1 MIKPP
6 LTALTLCSLTWGVAL
21 SASTGAGASAAPTTA
36 AALPLSGSH
45 LAEPYLAAED
55 PYLQGLLR
63 QTLALAPRLQA
74 AQARYEALKHQAGAA
89 QALPD
94 PQLSGSVRNVGLGR
108 ISLGDEAMSG
118 NGVMVQ
124 QNYPH
129 PKKLALRQRQ
139 ADTEHLQQRARLQQ
153 LTLELRREV
162 QSHYVQALAAQQK
175 QRVYQAM
182 DAWYALLQQVVQTR
196 YQVAKVPLQDIWQ
209 VKLRRSEL
217 QAQQLKLAEEETLH
231 WTALQNVMGRPARF
245 ERRVLQAQPQLP
257 GQTDVEVLSLNQV
270 FPWASAVKSSGFFE
284 PPAFTEHPALQ
295 TAQWQQELAQVAIQS
310 AEAERQ
316 SDYFVAGGLTYRGM
330 LEPIWEVKGGM
341 TLPVYGDTKIEPR
354 VAAARSQLT
363 VAEAAYAD
371 ALQRLQ
377 GQWQNEVERWQYSQ
391 RQHQLYRQQILPEA
405 KTSVNAALAAYR
417 GGQQEVAQ
425 VIESITRWLNY
436 QQQVIGLEAQMYL
449 ALNTLEYLRGEQ
461 DGF

>member
-129 PKKLALRQRQ
+129 PKK
-139 ADTEHLQQRARLQQ
+139 
-153 LTLELRREV
+153 
-162 QSHYVQALAAQQK
+162 
-175 QRVYQAM
+175 
-182 DAWYALLQQVVQTR
+182 
-196 YQVAKVPLQDIWQ
+196 
-209 VKLRRSEL
+209 
-217 QAQQLKLAEEETLH
+217 
-231 WTALQNVMGRPARF
+231 N
-245 ERRVLQAQPQLP
+245 
-257 GQTDVEVLSLNQV
+257 
-270 FPWASAVKSSGFFE
+270 
-284 PPAFTEHPALQ
+284 
-295 TAQWQQELAQVAIQS
+295 
-310 AEAERQ
+310 
-316 SDYFVAGGLTYRGM
+316 
-330 LEPIWEVKGGM
+330 
-341 TLPVYGDTKIEPR
+341 
-354 VAAARSQLT
+354 
-363 VAEAAYAD
+363 
-371 ALQRLQ
+371 
-377 GQWQNEVERWQYSQ
+377 
-391 RQHQLYRQQILPEA
+391 
-405 KTSVNAALAAYR
+405 
-417 GGQQEVAQ
+417 
-425 VIESITRWLNY
+425 
-436 QQQVIGLEAQMYL
+436 
-449 ALNTLEYLRGEQ
+449 
-461 DGF
+461 